1 MKCLKSVFLC
11 IAIFNFLAC
20 SSESLEQ
27 DFDCNGLN
35 IKFNDYERYFKLDEK
50 ELSDKKDF
58 FMNQITI
65 FGKFKNKNNNL
76 TLVTFNKI
84 NHTLELKNSSKLRT
98 IDCVE
103 LKKQ

>member
-1 MKCLKSVFLC
+1 
-11 IAIFNFLAC
+11 
-20 SSESLEQ
+20 
-27 DFDCNGLN
+27 
-35 IKFNDYERYFKLDEK
+35 
-50 ELSDKKDF
+50 
-58 FMNQITI
+58 MNQITI